1 MSTIIPG
8 GQVKLQITVIFNL
21 SLPPIP
27 SRTVTSIGI
36 ITDSIDSFLRNALFL
51 YAPTLRTI
59 AAGLILP
66 ALALILPA
74 ENTLAPHA
82 SLFGIATAQ
91 TPKSTQPLKT
101 DSSPV
106 VSQGKLQPA
115 TGILKLSSI
124 PGEKILKIHV
134 APGDVVPEN
143 APLATLE
150 SSLLKQLEL
159 EIAEL
164 KLAESKSLHNANLR
178 QAQSAIE
185 SAVSK
190 RQTATLQKNQ
200 ALAAQSALG
209 KQSEILQS
217 LKDQLHSLESLQENP
232 RLRGAISSIEIETK
246 RNQLLKAQSDFEQAS
261 LNAKQAVESADL
273 ALAQSE
279 LLTENAQA
287 SLEDLHQST
296 LFATL
301 EKQIQLLQLQV
312 DLAVLRAPTAG
323 TILQVYVSPGERA
336 TTAPVFDF
344 ANLDEMVCVAE
355 VHEAD
360 IAKIQIGHTAQLK
373 SAALSKQLR
382 GKVSRIDRVV
392 GPPQMRSPNPLA
404 RSDFRSIP
412 VWISIH
418 PEDAPI
424 AAERINLQVEVAISA
439 SDSSTPNPNQ
449 NTPK

>member
-1 MSTIIPG
+1 M
-8 GQVKLQITVIFNL
+8 
-21 SLPPIP
+21 
-27 SRTVTSIGI
+27 
-36 ITDSIDSFLRNALFL
+36 
-51 YAPTLRTI
+51 LRTL
-59 AAGLILP
+59 AASLILTALPLILP
-66 ALALILPA
+66 TDITLP
-74 ENTLAPHA
+74 PHA
-82 SLFGIATAQ
+82 SLIGIATAQ
-91 TPKSTQPLKT
+91 TPKSTQPLKS

-115 TGILKLSSI
+115 SGILKLSSI
-124 PGEKILKIHV
+124 PGEKILRIHV
-134 APGDVVPEN
+134 APGEVVPEN

-164 KLAESKSLHNANLR
+164 KLADSQSLHNANLR

-190 RQTATLQKNQ
+190 RQAATLQKNQ

-209 KQSEILQS
+209 KQSEILRS
-217 LKDQLHSLESLQENP
+217 LEDQLHSLESLHENP

-246 RNQLLKAQSDFEQAS
+246 RNQLLKTQSDFDQATLS
-261 LNAKQAVESADL
+261 ANQAVESAEL

-279 LLTENAQA
+279 LLIKNSQA
-287 SLEDLHQST
+287 SLDELHQST

-336 TTAPVFDF
+336 TTAPIFDF
-344 ANLDEMVCVAE
+344 ANLNEMVCVAE

-412 VWISIH
+412 VWITIH
-418 PEDAPI
+418 PDDAPL

-439 SDSSTPNPNQ
+439 FESTTPNPDQ
-449 NTPK
+449 NTSR

>member
-1 MSTIIPG
+1 MTP
-8 GQVKLQITVIFNL
+8 
-21 SLPPIP
+21 
-27 SRTVTSIGI
+27 IGI

-51 YAPTLRTI
+51 YAPTRRTI
-59 AAGLILP
+59 AAASLILP
-66 ALALILPA
+66 LSTLLLQTDDALPPKTPLLGNA
-74 ENTLAPHA
+74 
-82 SLFGIATAQ
+82 IAQ
-91 TPKSTQPLKT
+91 SPKSTQSQASTL
-101 DSSPV
+101 SPV

-115 TGILKLSSI
+115 TGILRLSSI
-124 PGEKILKIHV
+124 PGEKILKMHV

-185 SAVSK
+185 SALSK
-190 RQTATLQKNQ
+190 RQAATLQKNQ
-200 ALAAQSALG
+200 ALAAQSALV
-209 KQSEILQS
+209 KQSEILRS
-217 LKDQLHSLESLQENP
+217 LEDQILSLESLHENP
-232 RLRGAISSIEIETK
+232 RLRGAISSIEVDSK
-246 RNQLLKAQSDFEQAS
+246 RNQLLKAQADFDQAS
-261 LNAKQAVESADL
+261 LSANQAAESAEL

-279 LLTENAQA
+279 LLIKNAEA
-287 SLEDLHQST
+287 SLDDLQQST

-323 TILQVYVSPGERA
+323 TILQVYVSAGERA
-336 TTAPVFDF
+336 TTAPIFDF
-344 ANLDEMVCVAE
+344 ANLNEMVCVAE

-412 VWISIH
+412 VWITIH
-418 PEDAPI
+418 PEDAPL

-439 SDSSTPNPNQ
+439 SESSTRTPDQ
-449 NTPK
+449 NTSK